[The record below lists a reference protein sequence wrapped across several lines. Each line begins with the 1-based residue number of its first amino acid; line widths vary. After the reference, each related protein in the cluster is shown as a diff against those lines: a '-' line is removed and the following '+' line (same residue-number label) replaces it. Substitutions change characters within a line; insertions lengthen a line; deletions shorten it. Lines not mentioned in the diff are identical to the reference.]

1 MRQCV
6 GCREMKE
13 KAGLIRVL
21 RTDDGILV
29 TDPAGKRNGRGAYLC
44 PDLACLEKAR
54 KNHGLERSL
63 KAVLPDGFY
72 ERLKEELDEPG
83 RKDGDDCVNG

>member
-1 MRQCV
+1 
-6 GCREMKE
+6 MKE
-13 KAGLIRVL
+13 KAALIRVL
-21 RTDDGILV
+21 KTEDGRLV
-29 TDPAGKRNGRGAYLC
+29 KDPAGKGNGRGAYLC
-44 PDLACLEKAR
+44 PDPVCLEKAR

-72 ERLKEELDEPG
+72 ERLREELAEPG